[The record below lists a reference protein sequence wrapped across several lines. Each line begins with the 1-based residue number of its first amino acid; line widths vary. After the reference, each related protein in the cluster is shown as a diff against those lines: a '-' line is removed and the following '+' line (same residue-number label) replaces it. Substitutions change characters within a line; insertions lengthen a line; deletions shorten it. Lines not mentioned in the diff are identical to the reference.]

1 VRGVGR
7 ACVVALLCAG
17 CAAAGSGKAAVAPA
31 TRGPASPVIVPRV
44 TAACALPS
52 VARCR
57 RIEALVRWERE
68 QTQPLAHLG
77 ATIVDTYDH
86 PPLTIVFLTGT
97 LTDAVRRY
105 VEANL
110 PPVLHGVPIDIREG
124 PISYA
129 V

>member
-1 VRGVGR
+1 MV
-7 ACVVALLCAG
+7 CVAALLCAG
-17 CAAAGSGKAAVAPA
+17 CAASGAGRAAKPSA
-31 TRGPASPVIVPRV
+31 TRTPSTVIVPRV
-44 TAACALPS
+44 AAACGLPS

-57 RIEALVRWERE
+57 RIETLVRWEHE
-68 QTQPLAHLG
+68 QAQQLAHLG
-77 ATIVDTYDH
+77 ATIVDTYDR

-97 LTDAVRRY
+97 LTDAARRY

-110 PPVLHGVPIDIREG
+110 PPALHGVPIDIREG

>member
-1 VRGVGR
+1 
-7 ACVVALLCAG
+7 
-17 CAAAGSGKAAVAPA
+17 
-31 TRGPASPVIVPRV
+31 VIVPRV
-44 TAACALPS
+44 AAACRLPS

-57 RIEALVRWERE
+57 RIETLLRWERAQISE
-68 QTQPLAHLG
+68 LAHLG
-77 ATIVDTYDH
+77 ATIVDTYDR

-110 PPVLHGVPIDIREG
+110 PPAVHGVPIDIREG
-124 PISYA
+124 PMSYA

>member
-1 VRGVGR
+1 MRGVGL
-7 ACVVALLCAG
+7 ACTVALLCAG
-17 CAAAGSGKAAVAPA
+17 CAAGGAGRAAERPA
-31 TRGPASPVIVPRV
+31 TRAPASTVIVPRV
-44 TAACALPS
+44 AAACGLPS

-57 RIEALVRWERE
+57 RIETLVRWEHE

-77 ATIVDTYDH
+77 ATIVDTYDG

-110 PPVLHGVPIDIREG
+110 PPAVHGVPIAIREG
-124 PISYA
+124 PISYT

>member
-1 VRGVGR
+1 M
-7 ACVVALLCAG
+7 
-17 CAAAGSGKAAVAPA
+17 
-31 TRGPASPVIVPRV
+31 PRV
-44 TAACALPS
+44 AAACALPT

-57 RIEALVRWERE
+57 RIETLVRWEHGQRQE
-68 QTQPLAHLG
+68 LAHLG
-77 ATIVDTYDH
+77 ATIVDTYDR

-97 LTDAVRRY
+97 LTTAVKRY

-110 PPVLHGVPIDIREG
+110 PAALHGVPIDIREG

>member
-1 VRGVGR
+1 VGL
-7 ACVVALLCAG
+7 ACAVALLCAA
-17 CAAAGSGKAAVAPA
+17 CAASGAGKAAKPPVTRAP
-31 TRGPASPVIVPRV
+31 TSTVIVPRV
-44 TAACALPS
+44 AAACGLPS

-57 RIEALVRWERE
+57 RIEALVAWEHE
-68 QTQPLAHLG
+68 QTQTLAHLG
-77 ATIVDTYDH
+77 ATIVDTYDQ

-97 LTDAVRRY
+97 LNDSVRRY

-110 PPVLHGVPIDIREG
+110 PSVLHGVPVDIREG

>member
-1 VRGVGR
+1 MRGVGL
-7 ACVVALLCAG
+7 ACVAALLCAG
-17 CAAAGSGKAAVAPA
+17 CAASSAGGAAKPSATRAPA
-31 TRGPASPVIVPRV
+31 STVIVPRV
-44 TAACALPS
+44 AAACGLPS

-57 RIEALVRWERE
+57 RIETLVRWVHE
-68 QTQPLAHLG
+68 QNQELAHLG
-77 ATIVDTYDH
+77 ATIVDTYDR

-97 LTDAVRRY
+97 LTDAARRY

-110 PPVLHGVPIDIREG
+110 PPALRGVPIDIREG